1 MRRVRWVLLLL
12 SLSALSSTGALP
24 QDAATP
30 NLARPGTVGEFALI
44 TSKPLA
50 CESVRNVPRVKPP
63 FSPTRNNTQS
73 AFCGAL
79 SKCADSV
86 LSQSRALVQFL
97 QANPSVVA
105 AIQSYYESLKYPPT
119 TLGSLIHDLKASLEH
134 SDERRKWFEKRST
147 AMINLIW
154 QRISWKNCSLDFVLQ
169 LPTDPSNTEKP
180 SLGIVKRWDAAAFER
195 TSIAGRFVLNKIRTG
210 YHSDTAEYPDLIA
223 FVDKYPGVEALD
235 RAYTAYRKAFE
246 DDDIVKLI
254 GERPAML
261 KALEQAKARKH
272 LLMQQSAQISH
283 DAQTLSDFATVLDR
297 ETLAKV
303 IDQRAPTSLSELRHE
318 LSQLGQM
325 APAQRGDVSL
335 RLGVIA
341 MRINDIDM
349 VVRKARSEKEKV
361 EQTRISLYQ
370 DESAVRNIL
379 ENAGRAESKP
389 AFDEQ
394 FLNSCNELIKRIR
407 ELASLNLE
415 ILRDEHEK
423 VEAAKKKLQALQK
436 EISGAQGKYDAAEK
450 LDKLRR
456 KVIERASATVTEFAQ
471 PENRGR
477 LSNDGLSTI
486 ATLKTETDTL
496 SSFDTIPMINRPNY
510 SKRLSATEDA
520 LDKTEQFKV
529 EMAQIT
535 LLTTGLKKLNG
546 RIGDRGWRLLDNP
559 TSSQLAEL
567 NKSLKTVSAAKVPLV
582 PESRH
587 HSQRCRAFWLS

>member
-1 MRRVRWVLLLL
+1 
-12 SLSALSSTGALP
+12 
-24 QDAATP
+24 
-30 NLARPGTVGEFALI
+30 
-44 TSKPLA
+44 
-50 CESVRNVPRVKPP
+50 
-63 FSPTRNNTQS
+63 
-73 AFCGAL
+73 
-79 SKCADSV
+79 
-86 LSQSRALVQFL
+86 
-97 QANPSVVA
+97 
-105 AIQSYYESLKYPPT
+105 
-119 TLGSLIHDLKASLEH
+119 
-134 SDERRKWFEKRST
+134 
-147 AMINLIW
+147 
-154 QRISWKNCSLDFVLQ
+154 
-169 LPTDPSNTEKP
+169 
-180 SLGIVKRWDAAAFER
+180 
-195 TSIAGRFVLNKIRTG
+195 
-210 YHSDTAEYPDLIA
+210 
-223 FVDKYPGVEALD
+223 
-235 RAYTAYRKAFE
+235 
-246 DDDIVKLI
+246 
-254 GERPAML
+254 ML

-297 ETLAKV
+297 ETLAKF

-379 ENAGRAESKP
+379 ENAGRAELKP

-587 HSQRCRAFWLS
+587 QLAEVQSLLAQLEASVDEVMDREEMRALFRDLPAEVEGGRFCQK

>member
-1 MRRVRWVLLLL
+1 
-12 SLSALSSTGALP
+12 
-24 QDAATP
+24 
-30 NLARPGTVGEFALI
+30 
-44 TSKPLA
+44 
-50 CESVRNVPRVKPP
+50 
-63 FSPTRNNTQS
+63 
-73 AFCGAL
+73 
-79 SKCADSV
+79 
-86 LSQSRALVQFL
+86 
-97 QANPSVVA
+97 
-105 AIQSYYESLKYPPT
+105 
-119 TLGSLIHDLKASLEH
+119 
-134 SDERRKWFEKRST
+134 
-147 AMINLIW
+147 
-154 QRISWKNCSLDFVLQ
+154 
-169 LPTDPSNTEKP
+169 
-180 SLGIVKRWDAAAFER
+180 
-195 TSIAGRFVLNKIRTG
+195 
-210 YHSDTAEYPDLIA
+210 
-223 FVDKYPGVEALD
+223 
-235 RAYTAYRKAFE
+235 
-246 DDDIVKLI
+246 
-254 GERPAML
+254 
-261 KALEQAKARKH
+261 
-272 LLMQQSAQISH
+272 
-283 DAQTLSDFATVLDR
+283 
-297 ETLAKV
+297 
-303 IDQRAPTSLSELRHE
+303 
-318 LSQLGQM
+318 
-325 APAQRGDVSL
+325 
-335 RLGVIA
+335 

-379 ENAGRAESKP
+379 ENAGRAELKP

-394 FLNSCNELIKRIR
+394 FLNSCNELIKKIR

-471 PENRGR
+471 PRNRGR

-546 RIGDRGWRLLDNP
+546 QDRGPRVE
-559 TSSQLAEL
+559 TI
-567 NKSLKTVSAAKVPLV
+567 
-582 PESRH
+582 R
-587 HSQRCRAFWLS
+587 

>member
-1 MRRVRWVLLLL
+1 M
-12 SLSALSSTGALP
+12 
-24 QDAATP
+24 
-30 NLARPGTVGEFALI
+30 
-44 TSKPLA
+44 
-50 CESVRNVPRVKPP
+50 
-63 FSPTRNNTQS
+63 
-73 AFCGAL
+73 
-79 SKCADSV
+79 
-86 LSQSRALVQFL
+86 

-119 TLGSLIHDLKASLEH
+119 TLGNLIHDLKASLEH
-134 SDERRKWFEKRST
+134 SDERRKWFEAIYCNDQPNLAADQLEKLFIGLRSE
-147 AMINLIW
+147 
-154 QRISWKNCSLDFVLQ
+154 

-297 ETLAKV
+297 ETLAKF

-379 ENAGRAESKP
+379 ENAGRAELKP

-394 FLNSCNELIKRIR
+394 FLNSCNELIKRF
-407 ELASLNLE
+407 ASWHHLIWKSSATSTRKSKPQRRNYRLS
-415 ILRDEHEK
+415 RK
-423 VEAAKKKLQALQK
+423 RFR
-436 EISGAQGKYDAAEK
+436 GQGKYDAAEK

-471 PENRGR
+471 PEKSRQAFKR
-477 LSNDGLSTI
+477 RP
-486 ATLKTETDTL
+486 EHYCDT
-496 SSFDTIPMINRPNY
+496 
-510 SKRLSATEDA
+510 
-520 LDKTEQFKV
+520 
-529 EMAQIT
+529 
-535 LLTTGLKKLNG
+535 
-546 RIGDRGWRLLDNP
+546 
-559 TSSQLAEL
+559 
-567 NKSLKTVSAAKVPLV
+567 
-582 PESRH
+582 
-587 HSQRCRAFWLS
+587 